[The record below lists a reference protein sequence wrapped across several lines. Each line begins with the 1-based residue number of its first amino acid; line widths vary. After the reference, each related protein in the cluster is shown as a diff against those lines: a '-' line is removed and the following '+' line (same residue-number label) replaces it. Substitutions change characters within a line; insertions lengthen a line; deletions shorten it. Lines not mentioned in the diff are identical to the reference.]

1 MYSINA
7 FDNIFVVNLIIDIT
21 FFMKRANHP
30 DGLEPDRLHI
40 FGVFHMRRDGTFV
53 DHISEMLHT
62 DAPVVLDFVGRDL
75 QSRTRYYVY
84 PIIDHVIRRESM
96 GGGLSLSSR
105 NDSCPLYVVQE
116 RDEYSIGLPLMFLP
130 VNNSSDGVIRE
141 SSDLNIVFLWDT
153 SCQNSTTVWSLGTF
167 DEITRWQYIVTGGV
181 IGNPGPSTV
190 NNWFKIERY
199 LEDYKLVFCPEVCC
213 SCKVTCGDV
222 GVFYE
227 DRTQWLGLS
236 DVPLPVMF
244 EKPLT

>member
-1 MYSINA
+1 MKACLSCWKRLSSPSKNPEAYVVE
-7 FDNIFVVNLIIDIT
+7 FVVNLIIDIT
-21 FFMKRANHP
+21 FVMKRANHP

-40 FGVFHMRRDGTFV
+40 LGCSIRAGMGHSSITYRRCCT
-53 DHISEMLHT
+53 
-62 DAPVVLDFVGRDL
+62 
-75 QSRTRYYVY
+75 
-84 PIIDHVIRRESM
+84 
-96 GGGLSLSSR
+96 
-105 NDSCPLYVVQE
+105 
-116 RDEYSIGLPLMFLP
+116 
-130 VNNSSDGVIRE
+130 DGVIRE